1 MLIDI
6 PAQLTL
12 LAVTHR
18 LYCLVLVQDI
28 SSATHDGLLKMLMA
42 THKRGSKL
50 DKKDRQGQH
59 CYGTQR

>member
-28 SSATHDGLLKMLMA
+28 SSATHDDLLKMLMA

-50 DKKDRQGQH
+50 DK
-59 CYGTQR
+59 